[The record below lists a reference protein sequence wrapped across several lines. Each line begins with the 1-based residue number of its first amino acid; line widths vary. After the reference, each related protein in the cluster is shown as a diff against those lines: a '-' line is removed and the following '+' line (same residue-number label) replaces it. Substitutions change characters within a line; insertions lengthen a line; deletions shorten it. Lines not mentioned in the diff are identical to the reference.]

1 MMNEYEVFIEDIN
14 SCGGEQH
21 AKKDLL
27 EVEAD
32 SPESYVKE
40 NGRFPIM
47 DISKNA
53 RGDTVIITGDGKG
66 NFLRYTFSE

>member
-1 MMNEYEVFIEDIN
+1 MNEYEVFIEDIN
-14 SCGGEQH
+14 SCGGEQY
-21 AKKDLL
+21 AKKELI

-40 NGRFPIM
+40 NGRFPIL
-47 DISKNA
+47 DIFENDK
-53 RGDTVIITGDGKG
+53 GDTVILTGDGKG

>member
-1 MMNEYEVFIEDIN
+1 MNEYEVFIEDIN

-21 AKKDLL
+21 AKKELI

-32 SPESYVKE
+32 SPESYVKA
-40 NGRFPIM
+40 NGRFPIL

-53 RGDTVIITGDGKG
+53 NGDTVIFTGDGVG
-66 NFLRYTFSE
+66 NILRYTFTGC

>member
-1 MMNEYEVFIEDIN
+1 MNEYEVFIEDIN

-21 AKKDLL
+21 AKKEII

-40 NGRFPIM
+40 NGRLPIV
-47 DISKNA
+47 DITEKAN
-53 RGDTVIITGDGKG
+53 GDTVIITGDGKG
-66 NFLRYTFSE
+66 NFVRYTFTA